1 VKETITTLPRAPNS
15 VRTARRLVEERAVGA
30 GLDERRRQ
38 DAALLVTELVTNAL
52 SHGKGQ
58 VTLRIRHE
66 PTALLIEVADEGA
79 GTVAMTRHPGPDGGW
94 GLRVIDQLAD
104 DWGAYE
110 GSTRVWVRLDLG
122 EPD

>member
-1 VKETITTLPRAPNS
+1 VTETTTTLPRAPHS
-15 VRTARRLVEERAVGA
+15 IRTARGLVDERAVGA
-30 GLDERRRQ
+30 GLNERRRQ
-38 DAALLVTELVTNAL
+38 DAALLVTELMTNAL
-52 SHGKGQ
+52 RHGSGAI
-58 VTLRIRHE
+58 TLRIRQE
-66 PTALLIEVADEGA
+66 PTALLVEVGDEGT

-122 EPD
+122 EPG